1 MYPPNNNGN
10 PGYSGYN
17 NYTAPGGYPYAPAGS
32 YYPQGYY
39 PFYNPYEYERRR
51 KSRDL
56 FLSSLFIG
64 LAVIFM
70 TITSSLLYIFTS
82 SAAFFAH
89 INTDTVYFEAVQYI
103 FTVSV
108 SMFTGFLFICP
119 LRKKRVSDVVVLHR
133 VRPILFIGCVLMCCL
148 GMIIGN
154 IVSGVFISFFPEI
167 ENPALF
173 ESAPVTTIEELIVE
187 LLYVAAIPA
196 LVEEFCFRG
205 VVLGLLRP
213 HGKMFS
219 VVASAVI
226 FSAIHGNFAQIP
238 FVFIFALFLAGV
250 VIKTDSL
257 WPAITAHFLN
267 NATSCVYSYFTAG
280 LDEAQTDA
288 ASLALYGVWFA
299 LGVIGLIIVL
309 CCKNKHKSNPGKTYC
324 INTEVGCSYVSPEIY
339 KRMTSVSSGGKFVRF
354 YLCPTVVLSLI
365 YYLYTAITLLKW

>member
-1 MYPPNNNGN
+1 MYPPNNTDNA
-10 PGYSGYN
+10 GYS
-17 NYTAPGGYPYAPAGS
+17 YTTPGGYGYPYTPSGG

-39 PFYNPYEYERRR
+39 PFYDPYAAERRR
-51 KSRDL
+51 NGRDL

-64 LAVIFM
+64 LAIIFM
-70 TITSSLLYIFTS
+70 TITSSLLYLFTS

-89 INTDTVYFEAVQYI
+89 INTDTVYFEAIQYI
-103 FTVSV
+103 FTVSI

-119 LRKKRVSDVVVLHR
+119 LRKKRVSDVVVLHK

-196 LVEEFCFRG
+196 LIEEFCFRG
-205 VVLGLLRP
+205 VILGLLRP

-219 VVASAVI
+219 VVASSVI
-226 FSAIHGNFAQIP
+226 FAAIHGNFAQIP
-238 FVFIFALFLAGV
+238 FVFVFALFLGGV
-250 VIKTDSL
+250 VIKTNSL

-267 NATSCVYSYFTAG
+267 NAISCVYSYFSAG
-280 LDEAQTDA
+280 LDESQADA
-288 ASLALYGVWFA
+288 VSLALYGAWFA
-299 LGVIGLIIVL
+299 LGIIGLIIVL
-309 CCKNKHKSNPGKTYC
+309 CCRKKPKTNQYETGY
-324 INTEVGCSYVSPEIY
+324 NTKAGCSYVSPEVY
-339 KRMTSVSSGGKFVRF
+339 SRMTSVSAGGKFVRF
-354 YLCPTVVLSLI
+354 YLCPTVVLSLL
-365 YYLYTAITLLKW
+365 YYLYTAIALLKW